1 MIVVGKIRV
10 PGGPDQLGVLGVHAG
25 SPGPAGLVMPVVH
38 LMSVMS
44 VVFLMRLMSAK
55 SVVRLVSRRVSRMPP
70 LTALMEHP
78 CRDRGIDGASMSLS
92 EAG

>member
-1 MIVVGKIRV
+1 MIGVGKIRV

-25 SPGPAGLVMPVVH
+25 SPGPASLVMPVMSVVC
-38 LMSVMS
+38 LMSVMP
-44 VVFLMRLMSAK
+44 VMSM
-55 SVVRLVSRRVSRMPP
+55 VRLVPRRMSRMPP

>member
-1 MIVVGKIRV
+1 
-10 PGGPDQLGVLGVHAG
+10 
-25 SPGPAGLVMPVVH
+25 MPVVH

-44 VVFLMRLMSAK
+44 VMSVVFLVRLMSAK